1 MTRWKEER
9 DRQPVQQT
17 PRGSIDL
24 TEGRSASFEEWNEEA
39 SRCNPLDNYARKQK
53 DFNEPDPP
61 GLLLF
66 TQDRTHYLINRSGK
80 DIETVVY
87 ETIRADD
94 LQRTDGD
101 AVVYR
106 LTDLPDE
113 AATPAVEA
121 PPEPQAKVIVGL
133 TRVECTDGETWT
145 GGKVLRP
152 ECPSSLG
159 PRLENTDLQVIN
171 RAPEAVGAREIEN
184 RTC

>member
-17 PRGSIDL
+17 PRGPIDL
-24 TEGRSASFEEWNEEA
+24 TEGRSASFEEWNEAA
-39 SRCNPLDNYARKQK
+39 SRCNPLDTYARKQK
-53 DFNEPDPP
+53 AFSEPDGL

-66 TQDRTHYLINRSGK
+66 TQDRTHYLINRSGE

-106 LTDLPDE
+106 LTGLPDE
-113 AATPAVEA
+113 AATPAAEA
-121 PPEPQAKVIVGL
+121 PPEAQAKVIVGL
-133 TRVECTDGETWT
+133 TRIEWADGTTWT

-152 ECPSSLG
+152 ETPASLG
-159 PRLENTDLQVIN
+159 PRLEKTDLQVID
-171 RAPEAVGAREIEN
+171 RVPEAVGARQIED
-184 RTC
+184 RRK